1 MRSRPVAAF
10 VLLVT
15 LAGLI
20 VAFGAA
26 AHSVERPSVHVT
38 DGHATVAT
46 AALGDV
52 PLVAPAKVTSSVRD
66 ALRLGTSFA
75 LVGLLFA
82 LQFVNRETVFV
93 RPAARARGTWRHRAP
108 PGVVI

>member
-15 LAGLI
+15 LAGF
-20 VAFGAA
+20 VAAFGVA
-26 AHSVERPSVHVT
+26 AHSVERPSVHAT

-52 PLVAPAKVTSSVRD
+52 LLVAPAKVTSSVRD
-66 ALRLGTSFA
+66 ALRLGTSIA
-75 LVGLLFA
+75 LIGFLFA

-93 RPAARARGTWRHRAP
+93 RSTARARGTRRRRAP
-108 PGVVI
+108 PGLVI